1 MKFQLLSIALVFS
14 TLVAVAQKKEIV
26 FNVAFKDKNIGTI
39 HAVKEVSGTK
49 VSSDLKTNTD
59 AKVFMMS
66 IHVESEV
73 TAVKENG
80 VLVQGTAFRHA
91 NRGSEDVHAKVTKVA
106 DKTYQAVKNGK
117 TTKIENKLID
127 VCVVD
132 LYHQEPKGLNA
143 IFSNMYADFLKVK
156 ALGAGKYQVTTPDN
170 KDTYYNYQNGQL
182 VLVESN
188 TPLGKVVCKRI

>member
-1 MKFQLLSIALVFS
+1 MKIQLLSLAFVFS
-14 TLVAVAQKKEIV
+14 CFFGFAQKKEIV
-26 FNVAFKDKNIGTI
+26 FNVVFKDKNIGTI
-39 HAVKEVSGTK
+39 HAVKEVAGTK
-49 VSSDLKTNTD
+49 VISDLKTNTD
-59 AKVFMMS
+59 AKVLMMS

-73 TAVKENG
+73 NAIKEKG
-80 VLVQGTAFRHA
+80 VLVQGTAYRHA
-91 NRGSEDVHAKVTKVA
+91 NRGSEDVHAKTTKIA

-117 TTKIENKLID
+117 TSKIENKVID

-132 LYHQEPKGLNA
+132 LYHQEPKGLSA
-143 IFSNMYADFLKVK
+143 VFSNMYADFLKVK

-170 KDTYYNYQNGQL
+170 KDTFYNYQNGQL

>member
-1 MKFQLLSIALVFS
+1 MKIQLLSIAFVFS
-14 TLVAVAQKKEIV
+14 CFFGFAQKKEIV
-26 FNVAFKDKNIGTI
+26 FNVVFKDKNIGTI
-39 HAVKEVSGTK
+39 HAVKEVAGTK
-49 VSSDLKTNTD
+49 VTSDLKTNTD

-73 TAVKENG
+73 NAIKENG

-91 NRGSEDVHAKVTKVA
+91 NRGSEDVHAKVTKIA
-106 DKTYQAVKNGK
+106 EKTYQAVKNGK

-132 LYHQEPKGLNA
+132 LYHKEPKGLSA
-143 IFSNMYADFLKVK
+143 VFSNMYADFLKIK

-170 KDTYYNYQNGQL
+170 KDTFYNYQNGQL

>member
-1 MKFQLLSIALVFS
+1 MKIKLLLLAVLVS
-14 TLVAVAQKKEIV
+14 TISVFAQKKEIV
-26 FNVAFKDKNIGTI
+26 FNVVFKDKNIGTI
-39 HAVKEVSGTK
+39 HAVKEVVGTK

-59 AKVFMMS
+59 AKVLMMS

-80 VLVQGTAFRHA
+80 VLVQGTAYRHA
-91 NRGSEDVHAKVTKVA
+91 NRGSDDVHAKVTKVA

-117 TTKIENKLID
+117 TTKIENKVID

-132 LYHQEPKGLNA
+132 LYHQEPKGLSA
-143 IFSNMYADFLKVK
+143 IFSNMYADFLTVK

-170 KDTYYNYQNGQL
+170 KDTFYSYQNGQL

>member
-1 MKFQLLSIALVFS
+1 MKTLLLSLGLVFS
-14 TLVAVAQKKEIV
+14 CLFGFAQKKEIV
-26 FNVAFKDKNIGTI
+26 FNVVFKDKNIGTI
-39 HAVKEVSGTK
+39 HAVKEVAGNK
-49 VSSDLKTNTD
+49 AISDLRTNTD

-73 TAVKENG
+73 NAIKENG
-80 VLVQGTAFRHA
+80 VLMQGTAYRHA
-91 NRGSEDVHAKVTKVA
+91 NRGSEDVHAKVTKLA

-117 TTKIENKLID
+117 TTKLENKLINI
-127 VCVVD
+127 CVVD
-132 LYHQEPKGLNA
+132 IYHQEPKGLNA
-143 IFSNMYADFLKVK
+143 VFSNMYAEFLKIK

-170 KDTYYNYQNGQL
+170 KDTYYNYKNGQL

>member
-1 MKFQLLSIALVFS
+1 MKIKLLLLAVLVS
-14 TLVAVAQKKEIV
+14 TITVFAQKKEIV
-26 FNVAFKDKNIGTI
+26 FNVQFKDKNIGTI
-39 HAVKEVSGTK
+39 HAVKEIAGTK
-49 VSSDLKTNTD
+49 VSTDLKTNTD

-80 VLVQGTAFRHA
+80 VLIQGTAFRHA
-91 NRGSEDVHAKVTKVA
+91 NRGSDDVHAKVVKVA
-106 DKTYQAVKNGK
+106 EKSYQTQKNGK
-117 TTKIENKLID
+117 TGKIENKTID

-143 IFSNMYADFLKVK
+143 IFSNMYADFLTVK

-170 KDTYYNYQNGQL
+170 KDTFYSYQNGQL
-182 VLVESN
+182 VMVESN